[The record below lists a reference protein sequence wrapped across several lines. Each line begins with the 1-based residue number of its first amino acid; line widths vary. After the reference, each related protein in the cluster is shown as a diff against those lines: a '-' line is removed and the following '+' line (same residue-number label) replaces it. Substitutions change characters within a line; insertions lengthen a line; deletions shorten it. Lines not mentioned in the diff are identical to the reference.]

1 MHIYLNIKDSLDST
15 CNYVDT
21 HRMKKIR
28 SVRINICVMNEKKEG
43 VSFFGLYFTA
53 IAIQIDIFIIYL
65 VINLWLPPKV
75 VERIDAEC
83 CLDILD
89 ISIHNEDRWR
99 QLNLIGMFRLRS
111 AHLAPETN
119 LILQEGHSSSEASL
133 CFPIP

>member
-65 VINLWLPPKV
+65 AINLWLPPEV
-75 VERIDAEC
+75 VGGKAAEC
-83 CLDILD
+83 CIDMYIRY
-89 ISIHNEDRWR
+89 IYS
-99 QLNLIGMFRLRS
+99 Q
-111 AHLAPETN
+111 
-119 LILQEGHSSSEASL
+119 
-133 CFPIP
+133 